1 MDETG
6 DITWYNDLINPSPD
20 SKDCDS
26 CCESA
31 TVLFSCET
39 FDVNELNP
47 RLIFGAFAGHSIE
60 FKVRNSRCVSGLSKY
75 LQFPLQTYTLT
86 PADTLVLEC
95 ENWYSLLCKRLKEDE
110 AVGQEKEFTFIDA
123 LSESYF
129 SDVIIKSSD
138 GIDVRW
144 LNLLFLA
151 CIKLNVFFCNINF
164 GSKDFFYQII
174 ELK

>member
-1 MDETG
+1 MAVEHTFFGTWEIVSCSFEGKQEVSGLEGIKFRLDETG

-60 FKVRNSRCVSGLSKY
+60 FK
-75 LQFPLQTYTLT
+75 TYTLT

-151 CIKLNVFFCNINF
+151 CIKLNMFFFVI
-164 GSKDFFYQII
+164 
-174 ELK
+174 